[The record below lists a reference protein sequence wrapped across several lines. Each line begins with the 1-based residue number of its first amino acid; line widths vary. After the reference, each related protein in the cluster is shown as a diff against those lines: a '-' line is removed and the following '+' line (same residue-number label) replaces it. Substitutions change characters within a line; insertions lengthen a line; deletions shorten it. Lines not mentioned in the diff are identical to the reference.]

1 MEKPLEEREQKAE
14 KTVVLFELLIKIMF
28 RIMITVIKVKRW

>member
-1 MEKPLEEREQKAE
+1 MEKPLEEREQKTE